1 MRLRS
6 LKSQSRIL
14 RREYERLAL
23 AVFALAIALST
34 SVATPPSAFA
44 SAAKSEKAEKPSAA
58 PLHTAKKCRWTEHES
73 RLTSFAT
80 KIRSLEKE
88 ISDLI
93 EHKKSLDQPEKVRL
107 VTQQISFKHKDLSKA
122 IRDYEEER
130 LHVRFQ
136 HPDRDQED
144 ERRYQAVRLKSLEEI
159 EEAFGL
165 DGRLDRLRQQVK
177 IVYPIVVPQEP
188 AKIRAPA
195 SVDEDDEKPERIR
208 LVK

>member
-1 MRLRS
+1 MGF
-6 LKSQSRIL
+6 IL
-14 RREYERLAL
+14 AFV
-23 AVFALAIALST
+23 AVLSSPKAIA
-34 SVATPPSAFA
+34 SAPKA
-44 SAAKSEKAEKPSAA
+44 EKAEKPKPAM
-58 PLHTAKKCRWTEHES
+58 HTEKKCRWTEHES

-93 EHKKSLDQPEKVRL
+93 EHKKSLDNPEQVRL
-107 VTQQISFKHKDLSKA
+107 VTQQISFKYSDLSKV

-136 HPDRDQED
+136 HPDRDREE

-159 EEAFGL
+159 EDAFGL

-177 IVYPIVVPQEP
+177 IVYPIAVPQP
-188 AKIRAPA
+188 LIQIRAPA
-195 SVDEDDEKPERIR
+195 SVQEDEDMPERIH

>member
-6 LKSQSRIL
+6 LISRNQIL
-14 RREYERLAL
+14 RREFHRLATSAIGM
-23 AVFALAIALST
+23 AVIVGAAGEAS
-34 SVATPPSAFA
+34 A
-44 SAAKSEKAEKPSAA
+44 SAAKAEKPKAA
-58 PLHTAKKCRWTEHES
+58 PVYAAKKCRWTEHES

-93 EHKKSLDQPEKVRL
+93 EHKKSLENPEKVRL
-107 VTQQISFKHKDLSKA
+107 VTQQISFKHGDLSKA

-136 HPDRDQED
+136 HPDRDQEE

-177 IVYPIVVPQEP
+177 IVYPIAVPEGPVQ
-188 AKIRAPA
+188 IRTPA
-195 SVDEDDEKPERIR
+195 SVIEDEEKPERIR